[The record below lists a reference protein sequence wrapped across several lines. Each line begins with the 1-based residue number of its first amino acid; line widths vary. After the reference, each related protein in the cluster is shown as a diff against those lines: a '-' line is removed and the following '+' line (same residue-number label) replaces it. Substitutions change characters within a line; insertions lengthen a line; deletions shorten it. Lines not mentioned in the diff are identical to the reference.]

1 MLKQDQDTVVSF
13 YKFVKIQDP
22 KALQTKLKELTDKLN
37 MKGTIILAHEGVN
50 AMVSGSSSNIQAFK
64 EYLWADKHFTDLEF
78 KDSYYDKESFRR
90 MLVKVK
96 KYIITMRKEV
106 DPLEETGEYIA
117 AEEFK
122 KWQDEQ
128 KDMLIV
134 DTRNDYEYQMGT
146 FKNAID
152 PDIKSFDE
160 FPDWVEKELGDQK
173 DKTIVTFCTGG
184 IRCEKATA
192 YMKKIGFKKVYQLEG
207 GIIKYLEKTMDEK
220 ENNHWEGECIVF
232 DKRKAIDKSL
242 EPSRKNICYV
252 CLEEIMP
259 GDSSHSYP
267 AGEACN
273 RCDSKMSQHHQKRL
287 ARGIERHKQN
297 LEAREKFL
305 ASERE
310 KYKDFAGA
318 NEATNVAA
326 DANQ

>member
-1 MLKQDQDTVVSF
+1 MVQQDQDTVVSF

-22 KALQTKLKELTDKLN
+22 KELQTKLSELTKKLD

-50 AMVSGSSSNIQAFK
+50 AMVSGSYKNIQKFK
-64 EYLWADKHFTDLEF
+64 KFLWADKHFADLEF

-106 DPLEETGEYIA
+106 DPLEETGEYIT

-128 KDMLIV
+128 TDMLIV

-146 FKNAID
+146 FRNAID

-173 DKTIVTFCTGG
+173 EKTIVTFCTGG

-207 GIIKYLEKTMDEK
+207 GIIKYLEKTMDQK
-220 ENNHWEGECIVF
+220 DKNHWDGECIVF

-242 EPSRKNICYV
+242 EPSQKNICYV
-252 CLEEIMP
+252 CLEEIKE
-259 GDSSHSYP
+259 GDNAHSYP
-267 AGEACN
+267 AGEACTS
-273 RCDSKMSQHHQKRL
+273 CESKMSHHHQKRFV
-287 ARGIERHKQN
+287 RGIEQHKKN
-297 LEAREKFL
+297 LAAREKFL

-310 KYKDFAGA
+310 KYKEFIKPGK
-318 NEATNVAA
+318 ETPTV
-326 DANQ
+326 DASQ